1 MVFPQP
7 FTILRIASQAPLPG
21 ASEVQVGRRSQRM
34 IRVFPPDKHKGLARS
49 IMRQEKM

>member
-1 MVFPQP
+1 MVFSQP
-7 FTILRIASQAPLPG
+7 FMISQTASQAALPG